1 MHNSVQLRVD
11 ATRRH
16 DWHAV
21 LRQRSDVRYATAS
34 ASIRRDSE
42 AERTTR
48 NARPIDRYIF
58 QMYFGIIS
66 LYEVKFVTV
75 KKRLIAPASRRFE
88 RLRYTPQHPQ

>member
-1 MHNSVQLRVD
+1 MEQVRACARVGCCD
-11 ATRRH
+11 SCETK
-16 DWHAV
+16 DTD
-21 LRQRSDVRYATAS
+21 QRSDVRYATAS

-75 KKRLIAPASRRFE
+75 KKRLIAPASRRYE